1 MKDNLPRLLTLDE
14 AAAHLHVSRRWLQGF
29 LRDRP
34 HGRLAGRS
42 RVFTDAADKLNQR
55 FSALL
60 QFLTYCG
67 PRLSEALRL
76 TWADVDLSASY
87 AYLRDTKN
95 GEPQAVHL
103 PPQIVASLAN
113 LPRDYQPAIGKR
125 RAYKTVF
132 GLVKCGALYELLDKA
147 SKSAGVTI
155 PQGVA
160 FHAFRHSYAAWMRRE
175 AGLDTSALVAT
186 GRWKDP
192 ASARVYEHVEASEEA
207 RKADLLPTRG
217 KSVERTLARR
227 KV

>member
-1 MKDNLPRLLTLDE
+1 M
-14 AAAHLHVSRRWLQGF
+14 
-29 LRDRP
+29 
-34 HGRLAGRS
+34 
-42 RVFTDAADKLNQR
+42 
-55 FSALL
+55 
-60 QFLTYCG
+60 
-67 PRLSEALRL
+67 
-76 TWADVDLSASY
+76 
-87 AYLRDTKN
+87 
-95 GEPQAVHL
+95 
-103 PPQIVASLAN
+103 
-113 LPRDYQPAIGKR
+113 
-125 RAYKTVF
+125 
-132 GLVKCGALYELLDKA
+132 
-147 SKSAGVTI
+147 TI